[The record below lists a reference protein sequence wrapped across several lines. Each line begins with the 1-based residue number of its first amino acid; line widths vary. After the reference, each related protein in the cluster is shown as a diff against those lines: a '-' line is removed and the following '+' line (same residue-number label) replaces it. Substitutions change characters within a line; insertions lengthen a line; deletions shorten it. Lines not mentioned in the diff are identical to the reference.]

1 MHNKKH
7 PAWMPF
13 SMNFSQQNSKTQVS
27 VQSIVPVPNDN
38 ITYDST
44 TVITLYK
51 MGYLVSAHFN
61 ISVKQM
67 LAAADFVSI
76 ATIPDEY
83 LPKQT
88 VIMNYITQ
96 KGTDMLMQ
104 ISNARKTIE
113 LYNNNVEIKND
124 WVIRQVVT
132 YISAK

>member
-1 MHNKKH
+1 MGRL
-7 PAWMPF
+7 
-13 SMNFSQQNSKTQVS
+13 VS
-27 VQSIVPVPNDN
+27 V
-38 ITYDST
+38 
-44 TVITLYK
+44 
-51 MGYLVSAHFN
+51 HFN
-61 ISVKQM
+61 VSVKQM
-67 LAAADFVSI
+67 LAAADFISI

-83 LPKQT
+83 LPNQT